1 MSAQSKNQP
10 ADEPARAAPGG
21 TADLRMGS
29 DQSSGFVWNDSYLLG
44 YGPMDDTHREFVDV
58 VQRLSTCSD
67 ADLEKHLAEF
77 RAHAEAHFDME
88 NQWMRDT
95 DFPPRDCHIDEH
107 AAVMGSVKEV
117 QDLLAQGRS
126 TGGNLQH
133 VGIARG
139 LIAELINWFPGH
151 AIHLDSALSHWMV
164 KRSHGGKPVV
174 FRKKADILP

>member
-1 MSAQSKNQP
+1 MNSDPST
-10 ADEPARAAPGG
+10 DRSSEPAKTTPTGP
-21 TADLRMGS
+21 ADLRMGS
-29 DQSSGFVWNDSYLLG
+29 DQSSGFIWNDSYLLG
-44 YGPMDDTHREFVDV
+44 YGPMDDTHREFVEV
-58 VQRLSTCSD
+58 VQRLSTCAD
-67 ADLEKHLAEF
+67 ADLEKNLAEF

-88 NQWMRDT
+88 NRWMRDT
-95 DFPPRDCHIDEH
+95 EFPPRDCHIDEH

-117 QDLLAQGRS
+117 QELLAN
-126 TGGNLQH
+126 GNLKH

-174 FRKKADILP
+174 FRKKADILPE

>member
-1 MSAQSKNQP
+1 MNAHSTTDPTKPQAH
-10 ADEPARAAPGG
+10 AAPSGA
-21 TADLRMGS
+21 ADLRMGS
-29 DQSSGFVWNDSYLLG
+29 DQSAGFIWNDSYLLG

-58 VQRLSTCSD
+58 VQRLSTCAD
-67 ADLEKHLAEF
+67 ADLASHLAEF
-77 RAHAEAHFDME
+77 RVHAEAHFDME

-117 QDLLAQGRS
+117 QDLLAN
-126 TGGNLQH
+126 GNLQH
-133 VGIARG
+133 VGIARN

-174 FRKKADILP
+174 FRKKADILPPA